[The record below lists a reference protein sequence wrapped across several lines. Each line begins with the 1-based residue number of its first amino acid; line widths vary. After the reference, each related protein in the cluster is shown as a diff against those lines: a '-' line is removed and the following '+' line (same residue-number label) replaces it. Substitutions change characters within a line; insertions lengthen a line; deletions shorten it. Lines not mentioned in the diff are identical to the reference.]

1 MFAGVPVSNKT
12 LSAKAL
18 AAKSDPLHRVGSR
31 HSTSTFA
38 LQPAKP
44 NLDMP
49 LNTPAAPPIAPSPAN
64 AEINPWLVLLLAV
77 SCGLVVANIYYAQP
91 LVGPISLALG
101 MPAQS
106 AGLIVTLTQVG
117 YGLGLLFVI
126 PLADYVEN
134 RGLVLATIGVS
145 ALSMLAAAWSHSV
158 PVFLACAL
166 LTGISSVAVQV
177 LVLYAAH
184 MAHDG
189 IRGRVV
195 GSVMSGLMLGIMLAR
210 PVASLIADFASWQAV
225 YQCAAVTMLLLLTV
239 LRVALPQRL
248 PHSAISYRALMVS
261 MTGMALHS
269 IVLRRRGLY
278 QACLFGAFSLF
289 WTVVP
294 LHLAQH
300 FGMPQRGI
308 ALFAL
313 AGGAGAI
320 AAPIAGRVADRGWV
334 RPATGLAMLIAA
346 TALLLSHI
354 DLEDTR
360 QQVLLLVV
368 VAILLDFAV
377 SANLV
382 LGQRVIFSAGA
393 AQRGRYNAIYMATFF
408 SGGAIGSALGG
419 WAYAHGGW
427 TLASWVAL
435 CFPLLSLAYFVT
447 EKRSPR

>member
-1 MFAGVPVSNKT
+1 M
-12 LSAKAL
+12 
-18 AAKSDPLHRVGSR
+18 
-31 HSTSTFA
+31 STR
-38 LQPAKP
+38 QPAGAG
-44 NLDMP
+44 L
-49 LNTPAAPPIAPSPAN
+49 PAS
-64 AEINPWLVLLLAV
+64 AEVNPWLILLLAV
-77 SCGLVVANIYYAQP
+77 SCGLIVANIYYAQP

-101 MPAQS
+101 MAPQS
-106 AGLIVTLTQVG
+106 AGLIVTLTQIG

-134 RGLVLATIGVS
+134 RRLVLCAVAIS
-145 ALSMLAAAWSHSV
+145 ALSMLGAAFSSSV
-158 PVFLACAL
+158 ALLLTCAL

-210 PVASLIADFASWQAV
+210 PVASLIADVASWQAV
-225 YQCAAVTMLLLLTV
+225 YQCAALTMLLLLVV
-239 LRVALPQRL
+239 LRQTLPPRL
-248 PHSAISYRALMVS
+248 PHSAIRYRVLMGSMVAL
-261 MTGMALHS
+261 ARHS
-269 IVLRRRGLY
+269 VVLRRRGLY

-313 AGGAGAI
+313 AGVAGAI

-334 RPATGLAMLIAA
+334 RPATAVAMLCVA
-346 TALLLSHI
+346 TALLLAHVELASPR
-354 DLEDTR
+354 L
-360 QQVLLLVV
+360 QVALLVL
-368 VAILLDFAV
+368 VAIVLDFGV

-382 LGQRVIFSAGA
+382 LGQRVIFAAGA
-393 AQRGRYNAIYMATFF
+393 EQRGRFNAIYMATFF
-408 SGGAIGSALGG
+408 AGGATGSALGG
-419 WAYAHGGW
+419 WAYAQGGW
-427 TLASWVAL
+427 TQASWTAL
-435 CFPLLSLAYFVT
+435 CFPLLALAYFVT
-447 EKRSPR
+447 EQRK